1 MSAGGAGGGPLLGAH
16 VPTAGGLER
25 APAHGRALRA
35 DAIQIFTRNQVQ
47 WQARPVVAAEA
58 AAFRAALAASGVRVV
73 VAHGSYLV
81 NLASPDAELLR
92 KSRAAFRA
100 DLERCQALGVSQ
112 LVFHP
117 GAHMGAGEEEGLR
130 RLVESLDEIVGSLPG
145 LAVQPTLE
153 VTAGQGSCLGHDF
166 AHLAFVLERAACGP
180 RLGICLDT
188 CHLLEAGHEIATE
201 AGFERVLARL
211 HGEVGLQRVTAF
223 HLNDARAPL
232 GSRLDRHAAL
242 GAGHLG
248 RPFFRRLVRDQRF
261 AGLPMV
267 LETPSGLAGWKRE
280 IALLRRWARAA

>member
-280 IALLRRWARAA
+280 IALLRRWVRAA